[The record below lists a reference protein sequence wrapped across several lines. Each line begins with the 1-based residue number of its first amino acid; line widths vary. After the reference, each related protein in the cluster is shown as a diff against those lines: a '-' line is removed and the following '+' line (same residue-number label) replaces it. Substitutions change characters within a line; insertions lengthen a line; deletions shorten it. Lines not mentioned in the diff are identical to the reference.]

1 MSSVPPPER
10 TPPRFRAVARLLAA
24 LTIVGLS
31 VLAWA
36 SAASAHHGSP
46 VMVGSALPPDVAAAA
61 GDQMGPGRAVV
72 LGLVEGITE
81 YLPVSSTG
89 HLTVAERIL
98 GMTDDATK
106 DARDAYAVV
115 IQAGAI
121 LAVLVLYRQRLLDA
135 ARGAITLPGHLRSGS
150 DTWTDGERV
159 VAALIV
165 GVLPAL
171 VTGFV
176 LEKKIKEHLFGTWP
190 VVAAWVVGGIVLLA
204 LSKTG
209 WWERRPT
216 GTALVDI
223 TVRDALIIGVAQCL
237 ALWPGTSRSL
247 VTIVAALLVGLRLS
261 AAVEFSFLLGFLT
274 LGAATAY
281 DALKHGPD
289 IVAAYG
295 VFSPVLGFVVAFAAA
310 VVAVRWMVTYL
321 EHHDLAIFGWYRLGI
336 AAVTVGLLA
345 AGTI

>member
-10 TPPRFRAVARLLAA
+10 TLSRTRTVARLLAA

-36 SAASAHHGSP
+36 SAAAAHRAP
-46 VMVGSALPPDVAAAA
+46 TAMLGSALPPDVAAAA

-89 HLTVAERIL
+89 HLTVVERVL
-98 GMTDDATK
+98 GMTDEGTK

-135 ARGAITLPGHLRSGS
+135 AKGAITLPAHLRSGAS
-150 DTWTDGERV
+150 TWSEGERV
-159 VAALIV
+159 AAALVV

-171 VTGFV
+171 VTGFL
-176 LEKKIKEHLFGTWP
+176 LEKKIKEHLFGTGP
-190 VVAAWVVGGIVLLA
+190 VVAAWVVGGVVLLA

-209 WWERRPT
+209 WWERRPS
-216 GTALVDI
+216 GRALVDI
-223 TVRDALIIGVAQCL
+223 SVRDALIVGLAQCL

-289 IVAAYG
+289 IVNAYG
-295 VFSPVLGFVVAFAAA
+295 VFSPVLGFVVAFVAA
-310 VVAVRWMVTYL
+310 VAAVRWMVTYL
-321 EHHDLAIFGWYRLGI
+321 EHHDLAIFGWYRLGV

-345 AGTI
+345 TSTI